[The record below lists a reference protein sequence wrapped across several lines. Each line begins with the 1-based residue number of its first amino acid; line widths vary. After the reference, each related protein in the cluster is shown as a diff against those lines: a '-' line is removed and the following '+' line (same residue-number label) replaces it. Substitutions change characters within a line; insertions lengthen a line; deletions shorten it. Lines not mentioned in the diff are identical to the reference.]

1 MAKLTFPKSVTPS
14 CAKPFTCLPPSL
26 GVGVSPSSLG
36 SPFWKAASSMTSLSA
51 APSCASSSTSPS
63 VCSNIKNLLTLC
75 SSLLLKPFDFQDRIY
90 RLSLRKP
97 RRFLSGPEN
106 IVLLLSTPYVA
117 NWVRRTPAK
126 HFAEVCALSPKNFS
140 SRSGRDAARLA
151 AFGDSA
157 RLPGVGSAGLCT
169 EGFGEETG

>member
-1 MAKLTFPKSVTPS
+1 MPDSLRPSVARVGSSMAKLTFPKSVTPS

-90 RLSLRKP
+90 RASLGKCGKKLGAP
-97 RRFLSGPEN
+97 HNGSGDC
-106 IVLLLSTPYVA
+106 
-117 NWVRRTPAK
+117 PAK
-126 HFAEVCALSPKNFS
+126 DL
-140 SRSGRDAARLA
+140 RLA
-151 AFGDSA
+151 QPQNPNGAGSFRLASKRSRLDSSAQTELA
-157 RLPGVGSAGLCT
+157 R
-169 EGFGEETG
+169 

>member
-1 MAKLTFPKSVTPS
+1 MPDWLRPSVARVGFSMAKLTFPKSVTPS

-90 RLSLRKP
+90 RKTPSATGLFNPHYLTAFLFPQVSVEAREGRMRRRQVGEKFRSLQ
-97 RRFLSGPEN
+97 
-106 IVLLLSTPYVA
+106 
-117 NWVRRTPAK
+117 
-126 HFAEVCALSPKNFS
+126 
-140 SRSGRDAARLA
+140 
-151 AFGDSA
+151 SA
-157 RLPGVGSAGLCT
+157 RALELKRTLQSVV
-169 EGFGEETG
+169 

>member
-1 MAKLTFPKSVTPS
+1 MAKLSFPKSVTPS

-90 RLSLRKP
+90 RTNRLRPPQSLITFP
-97 RRFLSGPEN
+97 PS
-106 IVLLLSTPYVA
+106 LLTNCQSPLF
-117 NWVRRTPAK
+117 NLVRNTHPSHA
-126 HFAEVCALSPKNFS
+126 
-140 SRSGRDAARLA
+140 SGRNVCGANYQKLRWPRDLVEA
-151 AFGDSA
+151 S
-157 RLPGVGSAGLCT
+157 CT
-169 EGFGEETG
+169 PFQR